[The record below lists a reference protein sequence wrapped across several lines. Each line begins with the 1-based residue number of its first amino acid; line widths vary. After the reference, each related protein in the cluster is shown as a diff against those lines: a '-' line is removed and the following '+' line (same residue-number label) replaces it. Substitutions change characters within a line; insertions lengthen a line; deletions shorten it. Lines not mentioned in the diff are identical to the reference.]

1 MANMMDYIQWRGDL
15 TFSERPFNEVDGL
28 IFAELSYVDYSNIVP
43 NTVVEGITLKRA
55 AEEYFLKY
63 PDSRGRLGIVVPD
76 SIHDLL
82 RAAGN
87 SERFGSVVLSGYTAE
102 TSEEKEEQFSA
113 VTFTIENRIRCI
125 AFRGTDDTIV
135 GWKENFNMCYMF
147 PVPAQSDA
155 ANYLN
160 MVAADWNKDLII
172 TGHSKGGNLAV
183 YAAAYCLPEAQ
194 EHITAVYNF
203 DGPGFPTSQITLE
216 NYSRIRGLMTTLL
229 PEADIV
235 GILLDHEDQYHAV
248 KSNAVGVWQHDGF
261 SWELMGTKFIYS
273 EDIKSSSKRKD
284 KTLRAWVDDM
294 DMELREQFV
303 NKLFSFCK
311 STDARTL
318 TDLKRDPI
326 GLMNAINGAFEDEE
340 TREVLK
346 RSLSMLLSEDKTH
359 RYAAAQ
365 DSLMRIKGKVTE
377 KAALAIKIKK

>member
-1 MANMMDYIQWRGDL
+1 MAAWY
-15 TFSERPFNEVDGL
+15 
-28 IFAELSYVDYSNIVP
+28 
-43 NTVVEGITLKRA
+43 
-55 AEEYFLKY
+55 
-63 PDSRGRLGIVVPD
+63 
-76 SIHDLL
+76 
-82 RAAGN
+82 
-87 SERFGSVVLSGYTAE
+87 YTAE

-183 YAAAYCLPEAQ
+183 YAAAYCLPAVQ
-194 EHITAVYNF
+194 ERITAVYNN

-377 KAALAIKIKK
+377 KAALAIKRKK

>member
-160 MVAADWNKDLII
+160 MVAA
-172 TGHSKGGNLAV
+172 
-183 YAAAYCLPEAQ
+183 YCLPQAQ
-194 EHITAVYNF
+194 EHITAVYNN

-294 DMELREQFV
+294 DMDLREQFV
-303 NKLFSFCK
+303 NKLFAFCK

-377 KAALAIKIKK
+377 KAALAIKRKK

>member
-1 MANMMDYIQWRGDL
+1 MANILDYLDWRGDL
-15 TFSERPFNEVDGL
+15 QISERGFNEVDNL
-28 IFAELSYVDYSNIVP
+28 LLAELCYLDFGGIVP
-43 NTVVEGITLKRA
+43 PGFDAPVPLQEAMRRYDVLREHESMGVL
-55 AEEYFLKY
+55 
-63 PDSRGRLGIVVPD
+63 VPD
-76 SIHDLL
+76 QIPELGRRMAASARFSGLL
-82 RAAGN
+82 
-87 SERFGSVVLSGYTAE
+87 LCGYENKIDDE
-102 TSEEKEEQFSA
+102 TQTQFSA
-113 VTFTIENRIRCI
+113 LTLLLPDGTAYV

-135 GWKENFNMCYMF
+135 GWKEDFNLAF
-147 PVPAQSDA
+147 LPVVPAQRMAVQYLQA
-155 ANYLN
+155 A
-160 MVAADWNKDLII
+160 AAAFSERPLRVG
-172 TGHSKGGNLAV
+172 GHSKGGNLAV
-183 YAAAYCLPEAQ
+183 YSAVFCSEAVQ
-194 EHITAVYNF
+194 NQLMQVYNN
-203 DGPGFPTSQITLE
+203 DGPGFRTS
-216 NYSRIRGLMTTLL
+216 LL
-229 PEADIV
+229 PLPEHKRVAGRIVTIIPESSVV
-235 GILLDHEDQYHAV
+235 GILLEHEERCEVVRSTQ
-248 KSNAVGVWQHDGF
+248 SGLWQHDGF

-303 NKLFSFCK
+303 NKLFAFCK

-377 KAALAIKIKK
+377 SAALAIKRKK

>member
-1 MANMMDYIQWRGDL
+1 MANIMDYIQWRGDL

-87 SERFGSVVLSGYTAE
+87 SERFGSVVLSGYVAE

-113 VTFTIENRIRCI
+113 VTFTIGDGIRCI

-216 NYSRIRGLMTTLL
+216 NYGRIRGLMTTLL

-248 KSNAVGVWQHDGF
+248 KSNAVG
-261 SWELMGTKFIYS
+261 
-273 EDIKSSSKRKD
+273 
-284 KTLRAWVDDM
+284 
-294 DMELREQFV
+294 
-303 NKLFSFCK
+303 
-311 STDARTL
+311 
-318 TDLKRDPI
+318 
-326 GLMNAINGAFEDEE
+326 
-340 TREVLK
+340 
-346 RSLSMLLSEDKTH
+346 
-359 RYAAAQ
+359 
-365 DSLMRIKGKVTE
+365 
-377 KAALAIKIKK
+377 

>member
-1 MANMMDYIQWRGDL
+1 MANMMDYIEWRGDL

-125 AFRGTDDTIV
+125 AFRGTDDSIV

-248 KSNAVGVWQHDGF
+248 KSNAVGVWQHR
-261 SWELMGTKFIYS
+261 WLLMGADGYEIHIQRGYKEQQQAQGQDPQGMGGRHGYGASGAVRQQALFILQEHQRPHPHRPETGS
-273 EDIKSSSKRKD
+273 HR
-284 KTLRAWVDDM
+284 
-294 DMELREQFV
+294 
-303 NKLFSFCK
+303 
-311 STDARTL
+311 
-318 TDLKRDPI
+318 P
-326 GLMNAINGAFEDEE
+326 DE
-340 TREVLK
+340 RHK
-346 RSLSMLLSEDKTH
+346 RS
-359 RYAAAQ
+359 
-365 DSLMRIKGKVTE
+365 V
-377 KAALAIKIKK
+377 

>member
-1 MANMMDYIQWRGDL
+1 MANMMDYIEWRGDL

-147 PVPAQSDA
+147 PVPAQ
-155 ANYLN
+155 
-160 MVAADWNKDLII
+160 
-172 TGHSKGGNLAV
+172 KGGNLAV

-303 NKLFSFCK
+303 NKLFAFCK

-365 DSLMRIKGKVTE
+365 DSLMRIQGKVTD
-377 KAALAIKIKK
+377 KAALAIKRKKYRHQSRKNQKSGVKPLF

>member
-1 MANMMDYIQWRGDL
+1 
-15 TFSERPFNEVDGL
+15 
-28 IFAELSYVDYSNIVP
+28 
-43 NTVVEGITLKRA
+43 
-55 AEEYFLKY
+55 
-63 PDSRGRLGIVVPD
+63 
-76 SIHDLL
+76 
-82 RAAGN
+82 
-87 SERFGSVVLSGYTAE
+87 
-102 TSEEKEEQFSA
+102 
-113 VTFTIENRIRCI
+113 
-125 AFRGTDDTIV
+125 
-135 GWKENFNMCYMF
+135 MCYMF

-160 MVAADWNKDLII
+160 MVAADWNRDLII

-216 NYSRIRGLMTTLL
+216 NYGRIRGLMTTLL

-248 KSNAVGVWQHDGF
+248 KSNAVGAWQHDGF

-303 NKLFSFCK
+303 NKLFAFCK

-340 TREVLK
+340 TKDILK

-377 KAALAIKIKK
+377 RAALAIKRKK